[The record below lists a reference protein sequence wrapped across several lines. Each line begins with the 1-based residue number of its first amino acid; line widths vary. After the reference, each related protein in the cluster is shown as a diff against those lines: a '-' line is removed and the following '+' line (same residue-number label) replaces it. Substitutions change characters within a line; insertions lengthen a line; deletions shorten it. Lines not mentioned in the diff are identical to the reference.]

1 MKKIYREAHYD
12 RRIYF
17 SLVIIYLLFTLSIGF
32 LGLEFLNSQYTH
44 RLNLLANITG
54 TVLSEDPALEN
65 VLVEAIQDSEYQHLT
80 EGYTA
85 LHKYGYQA
93 YLSMYDDIQ
102 YRHSLKG
109 FLALALL
116 FFLASLLIVTFCFHL
131 LFRNRNMQ
139 EKRLLSILDR
149 FLSEDYSFMEHSGDM
164 TPIFNQSFTDTLVKL
179 GHKLMLKTQ
188 ALSAEHDNTKTLVT
202 DISHQLKTPVS
213 ALKNCL
219 TLSMEADSATE
230 RDTFLQRCSL
240 QLSKLESL
248 LEALI
253 HISRLETSMITL
265 HREQTALS
273 DILIDAVNTIY
284 VKAMQKDISVEVI
297 DSCEESSGNPD
308 TSLSLSLDRKWTA
321 EALANILD
329 NAVKYSPLGSTVTV
343 RLHKLYSYVRIEI
356 EDAGIGIP
364 KEDYN
369 KIFQRFYRGFHPTVQ
384 QSEGSGVGLYLSR
397 KILEEQGGSIM
408 VKPAFR
414 QGSIFVIQL
423 PLDYAAHTSDAAAAP
438 TYSS

>member
-1 MKKIYREAHYD
+1 MKKVYRETHYD
-12 RRIYF
+12 RKIYF
-17 SLVIIYLLFTLSIGF
+17 SLIIIYLLFTLSIGF
-32 LGLEFLNSQYTH
+32 LGFEFLNNQYTH
-44 RLNLLANITG
+44 KLNLLANITG
-54 TVLSEDPALEN
+54 AVLAENPALES

-85 LHKYGYQA
+85 LHKYGYHE

-102 YRHSLKG
+102 YRESLKG
-109 FLALALL
+109 FFALTLL
-116 FFLASLLIVTFCFHL
+116 FFLASLLSITFCFYL
-131 LFRNRNMQ
+131 LSENRQLQ
-139 EKRLLSILDR
+139 EKRLLNILDR
-149 FLSEDYSFMEHSGDM
+149 WLSEDYSFMESSEKM
-164 TPIFNQSFTDTLVKL
+164 NPIFNQSFTDTLLKL

-240 QLSKLESL
+240 QLTKLESL
-248 LEALI
+248 MGALI
-253 HISRLETSMITL
+253 NISRLETSMITL
-265 HREQTALS
+265 HREQTVLS
-273 DILIDAVNTIY
+273 DVLIDAVNTIY
-284 VKAMQKDISVEVI
+284 VKAMQKDILVEVI

-329 NAVKYSPLGSTVTV
+329 NAVKYSPSGSTVTV
-343 RLHKLYSYVRIEI
+343 RLHKLYNYVRIEI
-356 EDAGIGIP
+356 EDTGIGIP
-364 KEDYN
+364 REEYN
-369 KIFQRFYRGFHPTVQ
+369 QIFQRFYRGLHPTVQ

-397 KILEEQGGSIM
+397 KILEEQGGTIM
-408 VKPAFR
+408 VKPAFK
-414 QGSIFVIQL
+414 QGSVFVVQL
-423 PLDYAAHTSDAAAAP
+423 PLDHAARPSDTAAIPAF
-438 TYSS
+438 SS